1 MTYFLTFDG
10 GTESLRARIYDLSGA
25 CLGSQAVPY
34 QTKFSAGAQAEQDP
48 SDWWDAV
55 VKSTRGALAQ
65 ANVSPEKIEAISY
78 ATTCCSVVALDAN
91 GDALRPALIWM
102 DVRANEEADAVFETN
117 DPAGHCH
124 TKRA

>member
-1 MTYFLTFDG
+1 MAYFLTFDG

-55 VKSTRGALAQ
+55 VIIYKRVHALA
-65 ANVSPEKIEAISY
+65 
-78 ATTCCSVVALDAN
+78 SVLSEDFLLLEIMTA
-91 GDALRPALIWM
+91 
-102 DVRANEEADAVFETN
+102 
-117 DPAGHCH
+117 
-124 TKRA
+124 